1 MKFKHVV
8 LGAMTLPLL
17 TGCAFTPVALNSVGP
32 EPRGAESFITTGY
45 IQVFSDTE
53 EHDIG
58 DGEPYYTHKGYGI
71 YNKAGKQV
79 KYVPNHIGD
88 MDESPTLVEIPTGH
102 YQVEAESSTYGPVT
116 VPVVIE
122 AGKTTILHLD
132 GVWRPASNISS
143 NQLVRL
149 PDGDAIGWSS
159 KIVKSSK

>member
-1 MKFKHVV
+1 MKIKHVV
-8 LGAMTLPLL
+8 PGAIIIPLL

-32 EPRGAESFITTGY
+32 EPRGAESFIATGY

-58 DGEPYYTHKGYGI
+58 HGEPYYTHKGYGI
-71 YNKAGKQV
+71 YDTAGKQV

-102 YQVEAESSTYGPVT
+102 YQVDAESSAYGPVR
-116 VPVVIE
+116 VPVVIQ
-122 AGKTTILHLD
+122 AGKTTLLHLD
-132 GVWRPASNISS
+132 GIWQPTSNISP

-149 PDGDAIGWSS
+149 PNGEAIGWSS
-159 KIVKSSK
+159 N